1 MSVDIARSTGALA
14 AETVVE
20 VAWAQW
26 SALTAAAVPAEYP
39 RVWSIIDPEALVLVS
54 LAVRDRERRLNDLLA
69 GWARIGSSLLSIQR
83 LKSLARDYP
92 ETVGEQVP
100 EFARWAADAGDRRWR
115 SHASDEEKTFGAHPR
130 DKELGTLRLVEGPAL
145 MLRLRAGIGVG
156 AKADLLT
163 FLLGMGGAAAD
174 LKTIA
179 LATAYSDR
187 AMRTAAD
194 EMALARF
201 IHEIEGPPSAYRA
214 DPEVWGTVLEVQR
227 PSSRSTSP
235 PAVPPWRFWSVAFAF
250 LTSVIAWER
259 KAHQEGWSSYLAS
272 SRARDLMEVHRRRL
286 RYLDVS
292 VAGVPDTRGAAYLD
306 SVHDVVEQVSTW
318 ARRTLKEWRGTRA
331 GAGPPPNAR

>member
-1 MSVDIARSTGALA
+1 MSVDIAHSTGALA
-14 AETVVE
+14 AETAVE

-26 SALTAAAVPAEYP
+26 SALTAAAVPAEQP
-39 RVWSIIDPEALVLVS
+39 RVWSIIDPEALILIS

-83 LKSLARDYP
+83 LKSLAREYP
-92 ETVGEQVP
+92 EAVSDQVP

-115 SHASDEEKTFGAHPR
+115 SYATDQEDLPGTQPR
-130 DKELGTLRLVEGPAL
+130 EKELGPLRLVEGPAL

-201 IHEIEGPPSAYRA
+201 IHEIEGQPTAFRA
-214 DPEVWGTVLEVQR
+214 DPAAWGAVLEIYR
-227 PSSRSTSP
+227 PYGRSAAR
-235 PAVPPWRFWSVAFAF
+235 PAVPSWRFWSVAFAF
-250 LTSVIAWER
+250 LTAVVAWEQEAR
-259 KAHQEGWSSYLAS
+259 QEGWSSYVAS
-272 SRARDLMEVHRRRL
+272 SRARDLMEAHRRRL

-292 VAGVPDTRGAAYLD
+292 AARVPDTRGAAYLD
-306 SVHDVVEQVSTW
+306 LFHGAVEQVSTW
-318 ARRTLKEWRGTRA
+318 VHRA
-331 GAGPPPNAR
+331 LQE